1 MLLVRRGDLRWPL
14 MMAGLLYVRN
24 LTRAYH
30 RKKIPT
36 LLFKL
41 DIRKAFDT
49 TSWEYLLELLQ
60 KRGFP
65 AKWMT
70 WLNLILTNSSSAVQF
85 NGTRGQ
91 WLKHRRGL
99 RHGDPSSPFFFI
111 LAIDSLHCVL

>member
-41 DIRKAFDT
+41 DITKAFDT

-60 KRGFP
+60 KRGFL
-65 AKWMT
+65 AKWMN
-70 WLNLILTNSSSAVQF
+70 WLNLILI
-85 NGTRGQ
+85 RCPIQ
-91 WLKHRRGL
+91 WYKGSVAQASKRVVAWRPLIALLFYLGY
-99 RHGDPSSPFFFI
+99 
-111 LAIDSLHCVL
+111 